1 MQHVGKKIE
10 LYIRFYIETF
20 IATCAQGTPTANAQG
35 TLAHMRTNV
44 LLRIFY

>member
-1 MQHVGKKIE
+1 MRLVGKKIE

-20 IATCAQGTPTANAQG
+20 IATCAKGTPTANAQE

-44 LLRIFY
+44 LLSIFY